1 MKNLTAQLARVE
13 LAQQKK
19 EELVTEKS
27 SKALEVVASSNV
39 CCCFRLAKFSSLCN
53 MSQQDFS
60 SLIHLSTVIMAELV
74 KKSIRGPIFTVF
86 YDSSEVE

>member
-1 MKNLTAQLARVE
+1 MKNLSAQLARVE

-39 CCCFRLAKFSSLCN
+39 CCRFRLAKFSSLWN

-60 SLIHLSTVIMAELV
+60 SLIHLSSVIMTELV
-74 KKSIRGPIFTVF
+74 KKSIRGSIFTAF
-86 YDSSEVE
+86 YDSS